1 MWKIWIVKLFI
12 ASIESDSHN
21 SEMETTPSGVVSSY
35 GNQNYVYKLIK
46 SMENDN
52 NLKSGVY
59 IFAPKKY
66 YPMGIFKKYYDY
78 Q

>member
-1 MWKIWIVKLFI
+1 
-12 ASIESDSHN
+12 
-21 SEMETTPSGVVSSY
+21 METTPSGVVSSY

-66 YPMGIFKKYYDY
+66 YPMGIFKKLYNY